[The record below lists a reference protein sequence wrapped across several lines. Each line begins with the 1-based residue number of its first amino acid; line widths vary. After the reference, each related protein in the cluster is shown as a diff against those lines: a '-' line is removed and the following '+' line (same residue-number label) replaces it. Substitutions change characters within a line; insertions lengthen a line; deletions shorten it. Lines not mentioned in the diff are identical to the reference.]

1 MFRHQSP
8 HLYER
13 ITSMTISKRTHEITQ
28 IAAHAAIDKI
38 AVDVVALDLSD
49 QLVLSEVFLIVTG
62 QNEAQV
68 DSIAD
73 EVERKL
79 AAAGDKPIRREH
91 GAEWILLDYSDLV
104 VHVQS
109 AELRKYYMLDRLWND
124 CPTIELEAVKEA
136 ALNGR

>member
-1 MFRHQSP
+1 
-8 HLYER
+8 
-13 ITSMTISKRTHEITQ
+13 MTISKRTHEITQ
-28 IAAHAAIDKI
+28 IAAYAAIDKI

-136 ALNGR
+136 AVNGR

>member
-1 MFRHQSP
+1 
-8 HLYER
+8 
-13 ITSMTISKRTHEITQ
+13 MTISKRAHEITQ

-136 ALNGR
+136 AFNGR

>member
-1 MFRHQSP
+1 
-8 HLYER
+8 
-13 ITSMTISKRTHEITQ
+13 MTISKRTNEITQ

-38 AVDVVALDLSD
+38 AVDVVALDLSE

-136 ALNGR
+136 AFNGR